1 MTVCSKNLPLV
12 AAALAAAALALFA
25 LTSCDSSET
34 EPPET
39 TRFTKTI
46 EARHANTD
54 SIVTTAELSAGG
66 SSFGSDGVG
75 ELTREEGTSQTVT
88 ASAPKFEDE
97 SVAVPFENGNTFTI
111 DMTLESNAPTAVAT
125 VDRDKAAT
133 DETITFT
140 GEESSDPNNDELTY
154 SWTFPD
160 GDASG
165 KSVQRSFAN
174 TGDKTAE
181 LIVSD
186 GELTDKAEVTVT
198 IAEPVTV
205 EAVAFDTDE
214 PLNSPLALEAA
225 GETVASGVS
234 PLTTEV
240 SVNVDELTVSAAE
253 HEQENEVYAD
263 TSETFVLE
271 DSPVTVGQRRVA
283 HCVNGLDND
292 GDGLVG
298 VWTDEDD
305 NDIPT
310 EGDGG
315 DPGCTSESD
324 DNEHHRVFTQ
334 TYYGTGSRDTV
345 SISSDPDNWKGSGGP
360 FEPSEHI
367 AVAVGN
373 IFLSADVKISS
384 DEDGESFTVRFVCG
398 SKTNIAEMS
407 EDDPSVDGWYSP
419 MLLGVKS
426 AWFSESTDCKITP
439 LHKAFV
445 NDNPGDG
452 NDDVIFGYPERT
464 GKTVIS
470 WVYEPDHPALSNQSA
485 GHARFEADTNDDVD
499 VTVRSAGYVD
509 TDRR

>member
-1 MTVCSKNLPLV
+1 MTVRSNNLPLV
-12 AAALAAAALALFA
+12 AAAALALFA
-25 LTSCDSSET
+25 LTSCDSGGD
-34 EPPET
+34 PPET
-39 TRFTKTI
+39 TRYTKTI
-46 EARHANTD
+46 EARHANAD
-54 SIVTTAELSAGG
+54 SILTTAELSASG
-66 SSFGSDGVG
+66 SSFASDGVG

-140 GEESSDPNNDELTY
+140 GEESSDPNRDELTY

-165 KSVQRSFAN
+165 ESVQRSFAN

-181 LIVSD
+181 LVVSD
-186 GELTDKAEVTVT
+186 GELTDDAEVTVT

-225 GETVASGVS
+225 GETIAEGES

-253 HEQENEVYAD
+253 HEQDSEVYAD
-263 TSETFVLE
+263 TSATFALA
-271 DSPVTVGQRRVA
+271 DSPVTLGQRRVA
-283 HCVNGLDND
+283 HCSNGLDND

-298 VWTDEDD
+298 VWTDEDG

-310 EGDGG
+310 EGDSG
-315 DPGCTSESD
+315 DPGCTSASD
-324 DNEHHRVFTQ
+324 DNENHRVHEVTSF
-334 TYYGTGSRDTV
+334 GTGFRDTV
-345 SISSDPDNWKGSGGP
+345 SVSSDPDNWKGPGGSSDY
-360 FEPSEHI
+360 SEHI
-367 AVAVGN
+367 RLAVGN
-373 IFLSADVKISS
+373 IYLSSDVKISS
-384 DEDGESFTVRFVCG
+384 EQSGEASAARFECG
-398 SKTNIAEMS
+398 SSVNTTEIV
-407 EDDPSVDGWYSP
+407 EDDPSVDGWHSP
-419 MLLGVKS
+419 VVLGIKPS
-426 AWFSESTDCKITP
+426 WFDESTDCEVTA

-464 GKTVIS
+464 GKTVTS

-485 GHARFEADTNDDVD
+485 GQARFEADTDSDVD
-499 VTVRSAGYVD
+499 VTVRSVGYV
-509 TDRR
+509 TGQ

>member
-1 MTVCSKNLPLV
+1 MATVLT
-12 AAALAAAALALFA
+12 AFA
-25 LTSCDSSET
+25 LMFSFISCDSGGD
-34 EPPET
+34 PPET

-46 EARHANTD
+46 EARHAEAD

-75 ELTREEGTSQTVT
+75 ELTREEGTSQAVT

-111 DMTLESNAPTAVAT
+111 EMTLESNAPTAVAT
-125 VDRDKAAT
+125 ARRDKAAL

-140 GEESSDPNNDELTY
+140 GEQSSDPNNDELTY

-160 GDASG
+160 GDARG
-165 KSVQRSFAN
+165 ESVQRSFAN

-186 GELTDKAEVTVT
+186 GELTDDAEVTVT

-225 GETVASGVS
+225 GETIAEGEA

-253 HEQENEVYAD
+253 HEQDSEVYAD
-263 TSETFVLE
+263 TSETFELA
-271 DSPVTVGQRRVA
+271 DSPVTVGQRRVP

-292 GDGLVG
+292 GDGLTGVG
-298 VWTDEDD
+298 KDEND
-305 NDIPT
+305 NGLIDT
-310 EGDGG
+310 N
-315 DPGCTSESD
+315 DPGCTSRWD
-324 DNEHHRVFTQ
+324 DSEAHRI
-334 TYYGTGSRDTV
+334 YR
-345 SISSDPDNWKGSGGP
+345 ISGGGEAGRKTFVSSNEGNWAIKEYNFFDFP
-360 FEPSEHI
+360 KHI
-367 AVAVGN
+367 RVAVGN
-373 IFLSADVKISS
+373 ILFRRNVKLSSAQSS
-384 DEDGESFTVRFVCG
+384 ESFATRFECG
-398 SKTNIAEMS
+398 SEVNISAIA
-407 EDDPSVDGWYSP
+407 EDDPSVDGWYEPVLESITTD
-419 MLLGVKS
+419 
-426 AWFSESTDCKITP
+426 WFSQDTNCKVGYV
-439 LHKAFV
+439 HKAFV

-452 NDDVIFGYPERT
+452 DDDVVLAEDGHMRSI
-464 GKTVIS
+464 VIS
-470 WVYEPDHPALSNQSA
+470 WVYEPDHPALSPAALSKQSAGHEQSA

-499 VTVRSAGYVD
+499 VTVRSSGYV
-509 TDRR
+509 TGQ